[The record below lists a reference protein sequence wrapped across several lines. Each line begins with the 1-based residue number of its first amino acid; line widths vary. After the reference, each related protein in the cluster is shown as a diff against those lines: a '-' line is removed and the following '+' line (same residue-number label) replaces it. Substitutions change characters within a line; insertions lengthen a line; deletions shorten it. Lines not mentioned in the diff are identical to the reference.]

1 LVLTLQSS
9 GPVAEFKCY
18 AKENGMSLIETF
30 ISIDGYDAEKQK
42 ILEAFSKEKIGKAL
56 LNDLADYKKFN
67 FEVLIGKDVPIQWQ
81 NETSIIIHSE
91 YISPIDLINQ
101 LTHPLERSLR
111 DLLRIYSSGE
121 HLGEGYRY
129 FKGLLC
135 FKNVNDEED
144 IKLDEGW
151 RRANVCRVEHGKK
164 VECQKCSR
172 KFRLDFEF
180 SDVYRTHDGCHEKIV
195 FEYA

>member
-1 LVLTLQSS
+1 
-9 GPVAEFKCY
+9 
-18 AKENGMSLIETF
+18 MSLIETF

-42 ILEAFSKEKIGKAL
+42 ILEAFNKDKIEKAL

-67 FEVLIGKDVPIQWQ
+67 FEVLTGKDVPIQWR
-81 NETSIIIHSE
+81 NEASIIIHSE
-91 YISPIDLINQ
+91 EISPIDLINQ
-101 LTHPLERSLR
+101 LVHPLERSLR

-121 HLGEGYRY
+121 YLGEGYRY
-129 FKGLLC
+129 FKGLLY
-135 FKNVNDEED
+135 FKNVNNEGE
-144 IKLDEGW
+144 IKLDQGW
-151 RRANVCRVEHGKK
+151 KRANVCRAERGKK
-164 VECQKCSR
+164 VECQKCNR